1 MRYIKLSMQYIG
13 RRFFYILEY
22 SILPALV
29 LALMIEPASVYNL
42 LIDFTSSVEKS
53 FLEMWLSA
61 TDISWR
67 GVAFLIV
74 GGLTLILFVSAMSG
88 LFERDMRLGDLS
100 NRHFFAR
107 VNNNFLIMLRVF
119 VVMIIILECYG
130 FICSSL
136 IYLWIKVF
144 KAKAIRLALSIISV
158 VMITFLAAIV
168 VSYSILWCPTM
179 VFTGLNGRKAVIAEL
194 RLTKGNFWRIF
205 VAVVLPVIPVFS
217 LIYVTNYFDIKILR
231 FIVDLIAYIFFIGYY
246 TVLMFVAYCDIS
258 GTDREDLKK
267 KKIWEVNS

>member
-42 LIDFTSSVEKS
+42 LIDFTSSVEKN

-67 GVAFLIV
+67 GVAFLLL
-74 GGLTLILFVSAMSG
+74 GGLMFIIFVSAMSG

-168 VSYSILWCPTM
+168 VS
-179 VFTGLNGRKAVIAEL
+179 
-194 RLTKGNFWRIF
+194 
-205 VAVVLPVIPVFS
+205 
-217 LIYVTNYFDIKILR
+217 
-231 FIVDLIAYIFFIGYY
+231 
-246 TVLMFVAYCDIS
+246 
-258 GTDREDLKK
+258 
-267 KKIWEVNS
+267 